1 MIAMPAARS
10 MRHSRYQ
17 RLENRARVI
26 FNGLA
31 SRAPP
36 DYRHSPEW
44 RPSGRSS
51 GTQQQFQQCLL
62 RMQAIFRLVPHH
74 ALRALDDLVAHLFAA
89 VRGEAV
95 HEQSVGFGLAH
106 DVCRDLIRR
115 EGESP
120 RLLFF
125 FLSHAGPHV
134 GDDQVGTASSRAA
147 WMYEWHMLLP
157 SPSQATVRP
166 RMSPRCSK

>member
-17 RLENRARVI
+17 RLENRAKVI
-26 FNGLA
+26 INELA

-44 RPSGRSS
+44 RPRERTR

-74 ALRALDDLVAHLFAA
+74 ALRSLDDLVAHLFAE

-95 HEQSVGFGLAH
+95 H
-106 DVCRDLIRR
+106 
-115 EGESP
+115 
-120 RLLFF
+120 
-125 FLSHAGPHV
+125 
-134 GDDQVGTASSRAA
+134 DQG
-147 WMYEWHMLLP
+147 
-157 SPSQATVRP
+157 
-166 RMSPRCSK
+166 

>member
-51 GTQQQFQQCLL
+51 GTQQQNQQSLL

-74 ALRALDDLVAHLFAA
+74 AL
-89 VRGEAV
+89 
-95 HEQSVGFGLAH
+95 QNNKKKKKKNNNTKNKKTKQKQNVGI
-106 DVCRDLIRR
+106 C
-115 EGESP
+115 
-120 RLLFF
+120 
-125 FLSHAGPHV
+125 
-134 GDDQVGTASSRAA
+134 
-147 WMYEWHMLLP
+147 
-157 SPSQATVRP
+157 
-166 RMSPRCSK
+166 

>member
-44 RPSGRSS
+44 RPCGRSS

-62 RMQAIFRLVPHH
+62 RMQAIFRLVFFFV
-74 ALRALDDLVAHLFAA
+74 LLSLVFLFAHLYAA
-89 VRGEAV
+89 VRKEAV
-95 HEQSVGFGLAH
+95 QEQDLVFG
-106 DVCRDLIRR
+106 
-115 EGESP
+115 
-120 RLLFF
+120 
-125 FLSHAGPHV
+125 
-134 GDDQVGTASSRAA
+134 
-147 WMYEWHMLLP
+147 
-157 SPSQATVRP
+157 
-166 RMSPRCSK
+166 